1 MFNFTK
7 SLSRFL
13 RIGEA
18 RPVEVYVEPLGDT
31 AKPEGAAANPLIL
44 KGLFIS

>member
-1 MFNFTK
+1 MSKLTV

-13 RIGEA
+13 FGEA
-18 RPVEVYVEPLGDT
+18 RPVEVYVEPVG
-31 AKPEGAAANPLIL
+31 AVARPEGTTVNPLVL

>member
-1 MFNFTK
+1 MKMTNV
-7 SLSRFL
+7 LSKIL

-18 RPVEVYVEPLGDT
+18 RPVEVYVEPVGDV
-31 AKPEGAAANPLIL
+31 ARPEGRAANPLIL